1 MGHAIGDLGVGSL
14 AGSRCTPGLS
24 GFWAAIGLQ
33 ESSIA
38 FRMHASVQ
46 MQTAQRFEPP

>member
-14 AGSRCTPGLS
+14 TGSRCIRQSVWLR
-24 GFWAAIGLQ
+24 AAIGLQ

-38 FRMHASVQ
+38 FRTHASVQ